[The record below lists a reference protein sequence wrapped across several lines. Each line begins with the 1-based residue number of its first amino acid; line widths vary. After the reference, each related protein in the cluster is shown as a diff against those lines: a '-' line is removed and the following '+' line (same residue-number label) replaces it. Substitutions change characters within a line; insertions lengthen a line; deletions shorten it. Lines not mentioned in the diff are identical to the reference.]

1 MSDPSSATTQAR
13 GVQHPRT
20 FVWGAGLVLGVTM
33 SAIVSSFLI
42 GTAVS
47 SIASDRMAPWIL
59 GRAAG
64 ISSYVLLVALVV
76 MGLLLSHP
84 RRAQWNRP
92 SSATR
97 IRIHVSLSV
106 FTLVF
111 VVLHIV
117 VLATDKYAGVGW
129 WGSFVPMGSSYR
141 PVAVTLGVIGMY
153 AGLAS
158 GLTAA
163 FAGRVSQRIWWP
175 LHKVAIVSL
184 VLVWLHGVL
193 AGVDTPI
200 LLGMYIL
207 TGAAVLLLAIS
218 RYVAK
223 STNDDVAKLAADQAQ
238 ELILH
243 SDKPHER
250 GASGRRSADGRFL

>member
-1 MSDPSSATTQAR
+1 MSADPTVKDSA
-13 GVQHPRT
+13 PRA
-20 FVWGAGLVLGVTM
+20 FAWGAGLVAAVTL
-33 SAIVSSFLI
+33 SAIATSALI
-42 GTAVS
+42 GIAVS
-47 SIASDRMAPWIL
+47 SIATDRMAPWIL

-64 ISSYVLLVALVV
+64 ITSYLLLVALVIL
-76 MGLLLSHP
+76 GLLLSHP
-84 RRAQWNRP
+84 RRAQWSRP

-141 PVAVTLGVIGMY
+141 PVPVTLGVIGMY
-153 AGLAS
+153 AGLAA

-163 FAGRVSQRIWWP
+163 LAGRVSHRIWWP
-175 LHKVAIVSL
+175 LHKVAIIAL

-193 AGVDTPI
+193 AGIDAPT
-200 LLGMYIL
+200 LLGMYIV
-207 TGAAVLLLAIS
+207 TGGAVLLLAIS

-223 STNDDVAKLAADQAQ
+223 STNDHVAELAAAPVH
-238 ELILH
+238 EVILNQP
-243 SDKPHER
+243 K
-250 GASGRRSADGRFL
+250 GAHGGARRSSDGRFL

>member
-1 MSDPSSATTQAR
+1 MSRATDVSAGGPTAR
-13 GVQHPRT
+13 NVA
-20 FVWGAGLVLGVTM
+20 WGAGLVLSVTL
-33 SAIVSSFLI
+33 SAVVTSALI
-42 GTAVS
+42 GLAVS
-47 SIASDRMAPWIL
+47 SIATDRMAPWIL

-64 ISSYVLLVALVV
+64 ITSYLLLASVV
-76 MGLLLSHP
+76 ILGLLLSHP
-84 RRAQWNRP
+84 RRAQWSRP

-141 PVAVTLGVIGMY
+141 PVAVTLGVIGLY
-153 AGLAS
+153 AGLAA

-163 FAGRVSQRIWWP
+163 LAGRVSHRVWWP

-184 VLVWLHGVL
+184 ILVWLHGVL
-193 AGVDTPI
+193 AGIDAPT
-200 LLGMYIL
+200 LMGMYVL

-223 STNDDVAKLAADQAQ
+223 TSNDGVAELAAA
-238 ELILH
+238 
-243 SDKPHER
+243 PVHEVVLKQ
-250 GASGRRSADGRFL
+250 SGGTRSRRSSDGRFQ

>member
-1 MSDPSSATTQAR
+1 MSSDPMAKDS
-13 GVQHPRT
+13 GPRT
-20 FVWGAGLVLGVTM
+20 FAWGAGLVIAVTL
-33 SAIVSSFLI
+33 SAIATSALI
-42 GTAVS
+42 GIAVS
-47 SIASDRMAPWIL
+47 SIATDRMAPWIL

-64 ISSYVLLVALVV
+64 ITSYLLLVVLVIL
-76 MGLLLSHP
+76 GLLLSHP
-84 RRAQWNRP
+84 RRAQWSRP
-92 SSATR
+92 SSAPR

-153 AGLAS
+153 AGLAA

-163 FAGRVSQRIWWP
+163 LAGRVSHRIWWP

-184 VLVWLHGVL
+184 VLVWIHGVL
-193 AGVDTPI
+193 AGIDTPT
-200 LLGMYIL
+200 LLGMYIV
-207 TGAAVLLLAIS
+207 TGGAVLLLAIS

-223 STNDDVAKLAADQAQ
+223 NVNDQVAELAAAPVH
-238 ELILH
+238 EVILNP
-243 SDKPHER
+243 SKTVK
-250 GASGRRSADGRFL
+250 GSARRSSDGRFL

>member
-1 MSDPSSATTQAR
+1 MSSPTEVTNISTGRAVAW
-13 GVQHPRT
+13 GV
-20 FVWGAGLVLGVTM
+20 GLVAAVTL
-33 SAIVSSFLI
+33 SAVVTSALI
-42 GTAVS
+42 GLAVS
-47 SIASDRMAPWIL
+47 SVATDRMAPWII

-64 ISSYVLLVALVV
+64 ITSYLLVLALVIL
-76 MGLLLSHP
+76 GLLLSHP
-84 RRAQWNRP
+84 RRAQWSRP

-153 AGLAS
+153 AGLAA

-163 FAGRVSQRIWWP
+163 LAGRVSHRVWWP
-175 LHKVAIVSL
+175 IHKVAIISL
-184 VLVWLHGVL
+184 ILVWLHGVL
-193 AGVDTPI
+193 AGIDTPA
-200 LLGMYIL
+200 LLGMYIV
-207 TGAAVLLLAIS
+207 TGGAALLLAIS
-218 RYVAK
+218 RYVATSVNDEVAELAAAPVHEVILK
-223 STNDDVAKLAADQAQ
+223 STGNQP
-238 ELILH
+238 
-243 SDKPHER
+243 S
-250 GASGRRSADGRFL
+250 ASRVRRSSDGRFQ

>member
-1 MSDPSSATTQAR
+1 MSNHVSKTS
-13 GVQHPRT
+13 GSEHVRT
-20 FVWGAGLVLGVTM
+20 ITWGAGLVLGTTL
-33 SAIVSSFLI
+33 SAVLTSFLI

-64 ISSYVLLVALVV
+64 ISSYLLLVALV
-76 MGLLLSHP
+76 MLGLLLSHP

-141 PVAVTLGVIGMY
+141 PVAVTLGVIGLY
-153 AGLAS
+153 AGLAA

-163 FAGRVSQRIWWP
+163 FAGRVSQRVWWP
-175 LHKVAIVSL
+175 LHKVAIISL
-184 VLVWLHGVL
+184 LLVWFHGVL
-193 AGVDTPI
+193 AGIDTPA
-200 LLGMYIL
+200 LLGMYIV
-207 TGAAVLLLAIS
+207 TGVAVLLLAIS
-218 RYVAK
+218 RYVTK
-223 STNDDVAKLAADQAQ
+223 TTNDGVEELAAAQAQ

-243 SDKPHER
+243 PTKPAANR
-250 GASGRRSADGRFL
+250 ASGRRSADGRF

>member
-1 MSDPSSATTQAR
+1 MSSNSVGADSS
-13 GVQHPRT
+13 PRA
-20 FVWGAGLVLGVTM
+20 FAWGAGLVVAVTL
-33 SAIVSSFLI
+33 SAIATSALI
-42 GTAVS
+42 GIAVS
-47 SIASDRMAPWIL
+47 SIATDQMAPWIL

-64 ISSYVLLVALVV
+64 ITSYLLLVVLVI
-76 MGLLLSHP
+76 MGLLLSDP
-84 RRAQWNRP
+84 RRAQWARP

-141 PVAVTLGVIGMY
+141 PVPVTLGVIGMY
-153 AGLAS
+153 AGLAA

-163 FAGRVSQRIWWP
+163 LAGRVSHRIWWP

-193 AGVDTPI
+193 AGIDSPT
-200 LLGMYIL
+200 LLGMYIV
-207 TGAAVLLLAIS
+207 TGGAVLLLAIS

-223 STNDDVAKLAADQAQ
+223 STNDEVAALAAAPVH
-238 ELILH
+238 EVILNP
-243 SDKPHER
+243 SKTAK
-250 GASGRRSADGRFL
+250 GSGRRSADGRFL

>member
-1 MSDPSSATTQAR
+1 MSSPTEVTNSSTGRDVAW
-13 GVQHPRT
+13 GV
-20 FVWGAGLVLGVTM
+20 GLVAAVTL
-33 SAIVSSFLI
+33 SAVVTSALI
-42 GTAVS
+42 GLAVS
-47 SIASDRMAPWIL
+47 SVATDRMAPWII

-64 ISSYVLLVALVV
+64 ITSYLLLLALVIL
-76 MGLLLSHP
+76 GLLLSHP
-84 RRAQWNRP
+84 RRAQWAKP

-153 AGLAS
+153 AGFAA

-163 FAGRVSQRIWWP
+163 LAGRVSHRVWWP
-175 LHKVAIVSL
+175 IHKVAIIAL
-184 VLVWLHGVL
+184 ILVWLHGVL
-193 AGVDTPI
+193 AGIDAPT
-200 LLGMYIL
+200 LFGMYIV
-207 TGAAVLLLAIS
+207 TGGAVLLLAIS

-223 STNDDVAKLAADQAQ
+223 SVNDEVAELAAAPVH
-238 ELILH
+238 EVIL
-243 SDKPHER
+243 KPA
-250 GASGRRSADGRFL
+250 GNQPSASRARRSSDGRFQ